1 MDGRL
6 SIADRQA
13 WAESQFDAADLG
25 DVRRTRRLVKLG
37 AQMAGNSAGSIPQQ
51 TERTADMKAAYRLFS
66 QEAVTHEAICRPHWE
81 QTRALAC
88 GLDMVFVV
96 QDTAELAFTLHALAE
111 GLAPVGTGRGRGLHQ
126 QNILAVDAVRGR
138 PLGLLYQRHHRRKE
152 APQGETRF
160 QLRQRSLSERESY
173 WWVEAIRTVG
183 RLPEGVCWVHVL
195 DRGGDTFAVH
205 DAIRD
210 THTDFIIRACKDRR
224 IEPQGGH
231 GHLFAYARSLP
242 AMGLRE
248 VTARCPSSSKRQAT
262 LQIAAGTVTLLPS
275 LTEPELRHLPPI
287 TCQVVRAWEQS
298 PPADMKGLEWILLT
312 SLPTRTYPEATR
324 VAEGYELR
332 WLIEEFHKCEKTG
345 CRVQERQL
353 THTDRLEPLI
363 GLLSVLAVYLLQLKF
378 VARQSPQTPAR
389 ELFDDEAV
397 MVMARYLKVLDVNL
411 SVGQFWRGIGRLGG
425 HPGRKGDG
433 PLGWLRAW
441 RGWQVFQWMLLGAQ
455 LSVPGPS
462 G

>member
-6 SIADRQA
+6 SIADREA
-13 WAESQFDAADLG
+13 WAESQFGSADLG
-25 DVRRTRRLVKLG
+25 DVRRARRLIKLG
-37 AQMAGNSAGSIPQQ
+37 GQMAGNSGGSIPQQ

-66 QEAVTHEAICRPHWE
+66 QEAVTHEAVCRPHWE
-81 QTRALAC
+81 QTRRLAC
-88 GLDMVFVV
+88 GLDLVFLV
-96 QDTAELAFTLHALAE
+96 QDTTELAFTLHRKTE

-126 QNILAVDAVRGR
+126 QNILAVDPVGGR
-138 PLGLLYQRHHRRKE
+138 PLGLLYQRHHRRRE
-152 APQGETRF
+152 APPGETRS
-160 QLRQRSLSERESY
+160 QRRQRSLSERESY
-173 WWVEAIRTVG
+173 WWIEAIRSVG
-183 RLPEGVCWVHVL
+183 QPPEGVCWVHVL

-205 DAIRD
+205 DAIRH
-210 THTDFIIRACKDRR
+210 TRTDFIIRASKDRR
-224 IEPQGGH
+224 IAPQDGH
-231 GHLFAYARSLP
+231 RHLFSHARSLR
-242 AMGLRE
+242 AMGVRE
-248 VTARCPSSSKRQAT
+248 VTARCPSGSKRQAT
-262 LQIAAGTVTLLPS
+262 LQISAGTVTLLPS
-275 LTEPELRHLPPI
+275 FTEPELRDLPPI

-298 PPADMKGLEWILLT
+298 PPADMQGLEWIILT
-312 SLPTRTYPEATR
+312 SFPTGTYSEATR

-345 CRVQERQL
+345 CRVEERQL

-378 VARQSPQTPAR
+378 VARESPQTPAR
-389 ELFDDEAV
+389 ELLDDEAV
-397 MVMARYLKVLDVNL
+397 MVMARYLKMSDVNL
-411 SVGQFWRGIGRLGG
+411 SIGDFWRGIGRLGG

-441 RGWQVFQWMLLGAQ
+441 RGWQVFQWMMIGAQ